1 MCENVLVSLEDS
13 DCVELCSRSSLVSG
27 FCHSCPLVSFLR
39 SVSPSDKESP
49 DKKVAVTAYSQDI
62 LKPKKHTALKDVY
75 SRVGAL
81 GVESGLLCL
90 P

>member
-13 DCVELCSRSSLVSG
+13 DCVELCSRSSLIPD
-27 FCHSCPLVSFLR
+27 FCHSCPLVSFLG
-39 SVSPSDKESP
+39 SVSPS

-62 LKPKKHTALKDVY
+62 LKPKKHTALKDMD